1 MGIPHMAHTGNGLVD
16 ITQRM
21 VTLAH
26 HLSDTTDTN
35 LMVRDG
41 D

>member
-1 MGIPHMAHTGNGLVD
+1 MGIPHMACPGDGLVD
-16 ITQRM
+16 MTLRM
-21 VTLAH
+21 VTLEH
-26 HLSDTTDTN
+26 HLSDTSDTN

>member
-1 MGIPHMAHTGNGLVD
+1 MGIPHMACPGDGLID

-26 HLSDTTDTN
+26 HLIDSTDTN

>member
-1 MGIPHMAHTGNGLVD
+1 MGIPHMACPSDGLVD
-16 ITQRM
+16 MTLRMIT
-21 VTLAH
+21 LEH

>member
-1 MGIPHMAHTGNGLVD
+1 MAYSSDGLVD
-16 ITQRM
+16 MTLRM
-21 VTLAH
+21 VTLEH

>member
-1 MGIPHMAHTGNGLVD
+1 MGIPHMACPVDGLVD

-26 HLSDTTDTN
+26 HLIDSTDTN
-35 LMVRDG
+35 LMVRDC